1 MGSMELGWKVIW
13 GGRGERRVEMV
24 FSQCYD
30 PDHPPS
36 ILASLLVI
44 LVIDS
49 FGCANDIGQNGIA
62 IGQTQCNY
70 GRGGRVGMVFS

>member
-1 MGSMELGWKVIW
+1 MELGWRVIW

-30 PDHPPS
+30 LDHPPS

-49 FGCANDIGQNGIA
+49 FSRANYIGQVCIG
-62 IGQTQCNY
+62 IGQL
-70 GRGGRVGMVFS
+70 GMMTSTNFL